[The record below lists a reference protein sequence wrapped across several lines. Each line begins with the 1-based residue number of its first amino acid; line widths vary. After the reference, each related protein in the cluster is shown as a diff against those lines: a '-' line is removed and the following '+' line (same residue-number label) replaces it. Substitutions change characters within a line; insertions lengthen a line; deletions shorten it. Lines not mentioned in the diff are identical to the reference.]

1 MSLAIKMYSR
11 KGYSFTKDSYG
22 SASNSASADVH
33 DGYTEQQQQ
42 QYNKY
47 LTQLKHEFEERWCKK
62 VKSKIIFSELER
74 IKTLGTGAFGRV
86 ILLKHPKNLK
96 LYAMKV
102 LQKEKIIK
110 MKQVEHT
117 LYEKRIL
124 EAIRF
129 PFTVSMECSFKDN
142 SYIYF
147 IMPFVPG
154 GEMFTHLRKMN
165 KFDEAHAKFYASQV
179 ILALEYLHFCNLVY
193 RDLKPENILIDKNG
207 YLKITDFGF
216 CKVLHGR
223 TWTLCGTPEYLA
235 PELILSR
242 GYGFSVDWWSFG
254 VLLYEMNAG
263 YPPFY
268 GNDPMKTYE
277 KIVAGKY
284 RCPSS
289 FSSDLRDLVRNVLQ
303 VDISKRFGVLKNG
316 VLDYKN
322 HKWFKG
328 LEWDSILNCKTQPPF
343 IPKYNTPGD
352 TSNFERYTEESINP
366 ASYCRFESEFIDF

>member
-1 MSLAIKMYSR
+1 MYKQPSMYSR
-11 KGYSFTKDSYG
+11 KSVGPSKDLTYKSV
-22 SASNSASADVH
+22 STAEVR
-33 DGYTEQQQQ
+33 DGYTLQQHQ
-42 QYNKY
+42 QYTKY
-47 LTQLKHEFEERWCKK
+47 LQKLKNEFEGRWCKET
-62 VKSKIIFSELER
+62 KSSVVFTELER
-74 IKTLGTGAFGRV
+74 VKTLGTGAFGRV
-86 ILLKHPKNLK
+86 VLLKHSKSLK
-96 LYAMKV
+96 FYAMKV
-102 LQKEKIIK
+102 LEKEKIMK

-129 PFTVSMECSFKDN
+129 PFTVSMEKSFKDN

-154 GEMFTHLRKMN
+154 GEMFTHLRRMG
-165 KFDEAHAKFYASQV
+165 KFEEPLAKFYASQV

-193 RDLKPENILIDKNG
+193 RDLKPENILIDKHG

-216 CKVLHGR
+216 CKVLQGR

-235 PELILSR
+235 PELILSK

-268 GNDPMKTYE
+268 ANEPMKTYE
-277 KIVAGKY
+277 KIVAGRY
-284 RCPSS
+284 RCPSN
-289 FSSDLRDLVRNVLQ
+289 FNSDLRELVRNVLQ
-303 VDISKRFGVLKNG
+303 VDITKRFGVMKNG
-316 VLDYKN
+316 IMDFKN

-328 LEWDSILNCKTQPPF
+328 IEWESILNCRTLPPF
-343 IPKYNTPGD
+343 VPKYRNPSD
-352 TSNFERYTEESINP
+352 TSNFERYDEEPINP
-366 ASYCRFESEFIDF
+366 ASYCRFPSEFEDF

>member
-1 MSLAIKMYSR
+1 MYNRKSVGPSR
-11 KGYSFTKDSYG
+11 DLTYKVNAMASDGYSP
-22 SASNSASADVH
+22 H
-33 DGYTEQQQQ
+33 QHQ
-42 QYNKY
+42 QYTKY
-47 LTQLKHEFEERWCKK
+47 LQQLRNEFAERWCKASES
-62 VKSKIIFSELER
+62 VIVFSELER
-74 IKTLGTGAFGRV
+74 VKTLGTGAFGRV
-86 ILLKHPKNLK
+86 ILLKHSTSSN

-102 LQKEKIIK
+102 LEKEKIIK

-129 PFTVSMECSFKDN
+129 PFTVSMEFSFKDN

-154 GEMFTHLRKMN
+154 GEMFTHLRRMG
-165 KFDEAHAKFYASQV
+165 KFEEPLAKFYASQV

-193 RDLKPENILIDKNG
+193 RDLKPENILIGKNG

-216 CKVLHGR
+216 CKVLQGR

-235 PELILSR
+235 PELILSK

-268 GNDPMKTYE
+268 ANEPMKTYE
-277 KIVAGKY
+277 KIVAAKY

-289 FSSDLRDLVRNVLQ
+289 FNSDLRDLVRNVLQ
-303 VDISKRFGVLKNG
+303 VDITKRYGVMKSG
-316 VLDYKN
+316 ILDYKN

-328 LEWDSILNCKTQPPF
+328 IEWESILNCRSAPPF
-343 IPKYNTPGD
+343 VPNYRNPSD
-352 TSNFERYTEESINP
+352 TSNFERYDEEPINP
-366 ASYCRFESEFIDF
+366 ASYCRYSTEFEDF

>member
-1 MSLAIKMYSR
+1 MSYKAYQS
-11 KGYSFTKDSYG
+11 T
-22 SASNSASADVH
+22 SAVVR
-33 DGYTEQQQQ
+33 DGYTVQQQQ
-42 QYNKY
+42 QYRKY
-47 LTQLKHEFEERWCKK
+47 LQQLKTEFDERWCNTP
-62 VKSKIIFSELER
+62 KSNIIFSELER
-74 IKTLGTGAFGRV
+74 VKTLGTGAFGRV
-86 ILLKHPKNLK
+86 VLLKHSKTNQY
-96 LYAMKV
+96 YAMKI
-102 LQKEKIIK
+102 LEKQTIVK

-147 IMPFVPG
+147 VMPFVPG
-154 GEMFTHLRKMN
+154 GEMFSHLRKMH
-165 KFDEAHAKFYASQV
+165 KFEEPLAKFYASQV
-179 ILALEYLHFCNLVY
+179 ILALEYLHFCDLVY

-235 PELILSR
+235 PELILSK

-254 VLLYEMNAG
+254 VLLFEINAG

-277 KIVAGKY
+277 KIVSGKY
-284 RCPSS
+284 RCPSN
-289 FSSDLRDLVRNVLQ
+289 FNGDLRDLIRNTLQ
-303 VDISKRFGVLKNG
+303 VDISKRFGVMRNG
-316 VLDYKN
+316 VLDFKN
-322 HKWFKG
+322 HRWFKG
-328 LEWDSILNCKTQPPF
+328 IEWDAILNCRSTPPYTVKF
-343 IPKYNTPGD
+343 KHPGD
-352 TSNFERYTEESINP
+352 TTNFERYDEEPILPS
-366 ASYCRFESEFIDF
+366 SHCRFESEFIDF

>member
-1 MSLAIKMYSR
+1 MYSH
-11 KGYSFTKDSYG
+11 KSFGTSRSMSYRAG
-22 SASNSASADVH
+22 SPNTSAEIH
-33 DGYTEQQQQ
+33 DGYTDKQQEQ
-42 QYNKY
+42 YTKY
-47 LTQLKHEFEERWCKK
+47 LKKLKTEFQDRWGQKPN
-62 VKSKIIFSELER
+62 FSIEFSDLER
-74 IKTLGTGAFGRV
+74 LKTLGSGAFGRV
-86 ILLKHPKNLK
+86 ILLKHSKNNK

-102 LQKEKIIK
+102 LEKEKVIK
-110 MKQVEHT
+110 MKQVEHS
-117 LYEKRIL
+117 LYEKRVL

-147 IMPFVPG
+147 VMPFVPG
-154 GEMFTHLRKMN
+154 GEMFMHLRRMN
-165 KFDEAHAKFYASQV
+165 KFEEPLAKFYASQV
-179 ILALEYLHFCNLVY
+179 VLALEYLHFCNLVY
-193 RDLKPENILIDKNG
+193 RDLKPENIMIDKNG

-216 CKVLHGR
+216 CKVLQGR

-235 PELILSR
+235 PELILSK

-268 GNDPMKTYE
+268 SNEPMKTYE

-303 VDISKRFGVLKNG
+303 VDISKRFGVMKDG

-328 LEWDSILNCKTQPPF
+328 IEWDAIVNCRVQPPF
-343 IPKYNTPGD
+343 VPKYKNAYD
-352 TSNFERYTEESINP
+352 TGNFDKYEEEPFVP
-366 ASYCRFESEFIDF
+366 ASYCRYESVFIDF

>member
-1 MSLAIKMYSR
+1 MFSR
-11 KGYSFTKDSYG
+11 KTYASKELSLRTDSQNTTTSINDGYS
-22 SASNSASADVH
+22 
-33 DGYTEQQQQ
+33 EQQQQ
-42 QYNKY
+42 QYVTY
-47 LTQLKHEFEERWCKK
+47 LKQLKSEFDERWCQKPK
-62 VKSKIIFSELER
+62 YSIEFSELER

-86 ILLKHPKNLK
+86 FLLKHTKNNK

-102 LQKEKIIK
+102 LEKENIVK

-117 LYEKRIL
+117 LYEKRVL

-129 PFTVSMECSFKDN
+129 PFTVSMEFSFKDN

-154 GEMFTHLRKMN
+154 GEMFTHLRRMK
-165 KFDEAHAKFYASQV
+165 KFEETLAKFYASQV

-193 RDLKPENILIDKNG
+193 RDLKPENILIDRNG

-216 CKVLHGR
+216 CKVMRGR

-254 VLLYEMNAG
+254 VLMFEMNAG

-268 GNDPMKTYE
+268 SNEPMKTYE
-277 KIVAGKY
+277 SIVAGRY

-289 FSSDLRDLVRNVLQ
+289 FSTDLRDLIRNTLQ
-303 VDISKRFGVLKNG
+303 VDITKRYGVMKNS
-316 VLDYKN
+316 VLDFKN

-328 LEWDSILNCKTQPPF
+328 IEWDAILNCKVTPPF
-343 IPKYNTPGD
+343 VPKCKSLHD
-352 TSNFERYTEESINP
+352 TSNFDKYNEEP
-366 ASYCRFESEFIDF
+366 VVPGSYCRFESEFVDF

>member
-1 MSLAIKMYSR
+1 MYNR
-11 KGYSFTKDSYG
+11 KSYG
-22 SASNSASADVH
+22 PKQEFSYKTSAPSTSA
-33 DGYTEQQQQ
+33 DGYTVQQQQ
-42 QYNKY
+42 QYTKY
-47 LTQLKHEFEERWCKK
+47 LKQLKSEFEERWCRRP
-62 VKSKIIFSELER
+62 IFGIDISEMER
-74 IKTLGTGAFGRV
+74 IKTLGSGAFGRV
-86 ILLKHPKNLK
+86 ILLKHTKSPK

-102 LQKEKIIK
+102 LEKEKI
-110 MKQVEHT
+110 MKLKQIEHT

-129 PFTVSMECSFKDN
+129 PFTVSMEFSFKDN
-142 SYIYF
+142 SYVYF

-154 GEMFTHLRKMN
+154 GEMFTHLRRMG
-165 KFDEAHAKFYASQV
+165 KFDEPLSKFYACQV
-179 ILALEYLHFCNLVY
+179 ILALEYLHFLNLVY
-193 RDLKPENILIDKNG
+193 RDLKPENILIDKSG

-216 CKVLHGR
+216 CKVLLGR

-235 PELILSR
+235 PELILSK

-268 GNDPMKTYE
+268 ANEPMKTYE

-289 FSSDLRDLVRNVLQ
+289 FSTDLRDLVRSVLQ
-303 VDISKRFGVLKNG
+303 VDITKRFGVMKDG
-316 VLDYKN
+316 VMDFKN

-328 LEWDSILNCKTQPPF
+328 LEWDSILNCRFPPPF
-343 IPKYNTPGD
+343 VPKYRNIGD
-352 TSNFERYTEESINP
+352 TSNFEQYEEQAINP
-366 ASYCRFESEFIDF
+366 ASYCRFESEFADF

>member
-1 MSLAIKMYSR
+1 MSYKQR
-11 KGYSFTKDSYG
+11 QQFEFQ
-22 SASNSASADVH
+22 
-33 DGYTEQQQQ
+33 DGYTEQQQA
-42 QYNKY
+42 QYTKY
-47 LTQLKHEFEERWCKK
+47 LTKLKSEFEKRWCTQAKF
-62 VKSKIIFSELER
+62 SIEFSELEP

-86 ILLKHPKNLK
+86 MLLRHNKTNKF
-96 LYAMKV
+96 YAMKV
-102 LQKEKIIK
+102 LEKEKIIK
-110 MKQVEHT
+110 LKQLDHT
-117 LYEKRIL
+117 FYEKRIL

-129 PFTVSMECSFKDN
+129 PFTVSMEFSFKDN
-142 SYIYF
+142 SYVYF

-154 GEMFTHLRKMN
+154 GEMFTHLRKLG
-165 KFDEAHAKFYASQV
+165 KFEEPLAKFYASQV

-207 YLKITDFGF
+207 YLKIADFGF
-216 CKVLHGR
+216 CKVLQGR

-235 PELILSR
+235 PELILSK

-268 GNDPMKTYE
+268 ANEPMKTYE

-289 FSSDLRDLVRNVLQ
+289 FNSDLRDLVRNILQ
-303 VDISKRFGVLKNG
+303 VDISKRYGVMRNG

-328 LEWDSILNCKTQPPF
+328 IEWDAILNCRIQPPYVPKF
-343 IPKYNTPGD
+343 IAPSD
-352 TSNFERYTEESINP
+352 TSNFERYNEEPILP
-366 ASYCRFESEFIDF
+366 ASYCRYESEFIDF

>member
-1 MSLAIKMYSR
+1 MYSR
-11 KGYSFTKDSYG
+11 KNYRSSKDTNYRS
-22 SASNSASADVH
+22 DVEIQ
-33 DGYTEQQQQ
+33 DGYTIQQQV
-42 QYNKY
+42 QYTKY
-47 LTQLKHEFEERWCKK
+47 LKKLKSEFEENWCKK
-62 VKSKIIFSELER
+62 KKYNFNFQELDR
-74 IKTLGTGAFGRV
+74 VKTLGIGGFGRV
-86 ILLKHPKNLK
+86 VLLKHSKSYK

-102 LQKEKIIK
+102 LEKEKVVK

-129 PFTVSMECSFKDN
+129 PFTVYMEFSFKDN
-142 SYIYF
+142 SYVYF
-147 IMPFVPG
+147 IMPFIPG
-154 GEMFTHLRKMN
+154 GEMFIHLRRMG
-165 KFDEAHAKFYASQV
+165 KFDEPLAKFYASQV

-207 YLKITDFGF
+207 FLKITDFGF
-216 CKVLHGR
+216 CKLLQGR

-235 PELILSR
+235 PELILSK

-254 VLLYEMNAG
+254 VLLFEMNAG

-268 GNDPMKTYE
+268 SNEPMKTYE

-289 FSSDLRDLVRNVLQ
+289 FNSDLRDLIRNILQ
-303 VDISKRFGVLKNG
+303 VDITHRFGVMKNG
-316 VLDYKN
+316 VMDYKN

-328 LEWDSILNCKTQPPF
+328 LEWESILNCRTPPPF
-343 IPKYNTPGD
+343 IPKYRGPGD
-352 TSNFERYTEESINP
+352 TTNFDKYEDEPVAI
-366 ASYCRFESEFIDF
+366 ASRCLYEAEFSEF

>member
-1 MSLAIKMYSR
+1 MYSR
-11 KGYSFTKDSYG
+11 KAYGPSKDVLSYKAG
-22 SASNSASADVH
+22 TQTPTEIR
-33 DGYTEQQQQ
+33 DGYTEQQQLQ
-42 QYNKY
+42 YTKYLKQLRSEFQQRWCQPAQYNI
-47 LTQLKHEFEERWCKK
+47 E
-62 VKSKIIFSELER
+62 FSELER
-74 IKTLGTGAFGRV
+74 VKTLGTGAFGRV
-86 ILLKHPKNLK
+86 ILLRHTKSNK

-102 LQKEKIIK
+102 LEKEKVIK
-110 MKQVEHT
+110 MKQVDHT

-129 PFTVSMECSFKDN
+129 PFTVSMEFSFKDN

-154 GEMFTHLRKMN
+154 GEMFTHLRRMG
-165 KFDEAHAKFYASQV
+165 KFEEPLAKFYASQV
-179 ILALEYLHFCNLVY
+179 VLALEYMHFCNLVY
-193 RDLKPENILIDKNG
+193 RDLKPENILIDRNG

-216 CKVLHGR
+216 CKILQGR

-235 PELILSR
+235 PELILSK

-268 GNDPMKTYE
+268 ANEPMKTYE

-289 FSSDLRDLVRNVLQ
+289 FNADLRDLVRNVLQ
-303 VDISKRFGVLKNG
+303 VDISKRFGVMKNG
-316 VLDYKN
+316 AMDYKN
-322 HKWFKG
+322 HKWFRG
-328 LEWDSILNCKTQPPF
+328 IEWEAILNCRAPPPF
-343 IPKYNTPGD
+343 VPKYRSPGD
-352 TSNFERYTEESINP
+352 TGNFERYDEEPIAP
-366 ASYCRFESEFIDF
+366 ASYCRYESEFMEF

>member
-1 MSLAIKMYSR
+1 MSYKPIQS
-11 KGYSFTKDSYG
+11 T
-22 SASNSASADVH
+22 SAEVR

-42 QYNKY
+42 QYRKY
-47 LTQLKHEFEERWCKK
+47 LTQLKLEFQQRWCKK
-62 VKSKIIFSELER
+62 INSNITFTDLER
-74 IKTLGTGAFGRV
+74 VRTLGTGAFGRV
-86 ILLKHPKNLK
+86 ILLRHANTHKF
-96 LYAMKV
+96 YAMKV
-102 LQKEKIIK
+102 LEKEKIVK
-110 MKQVEHT
+110 MKQIDHT

-129 PFTVSMECSFKDN
+129 PFTVSMEFSFKDN

-154 GEMFTHLRKMN
+154 GEMFTHLRKMG
-165 KFDEAHAKFYASQV
+165 KFEEPISKFYASQV
-179 ILALEYLHFCNLVY
+179 ILALEYLHYLNLVY
-193 RDLKPENILIDKNG
+193 RDLKPENIMIDKNG

-216 CKVLHGR
+216 CKVLQGR

-235 PELILSR
+235 PELILSK

-268 GNDPMKTYE
+268 ANEPMKTYE
-277 KIVAGKY
+277 KIVSGKY

-289 FSSDLRDLVRNVLQ
+289 FNGDLRDLVRNTLQ
-303 VDISKRFGVLKNG
+303 VDISKRFGVMRNG
-316 VLDYKN
+316 VMDFKN
-322 HKWFKG
+322 HRWFKG
-328 LEWDSILNCKTQPPF
+328 IEWEAILNCRFPPPY
-343 IPKYNTPGD
+343 IPKIKHPGD
-352 TSNFERYTEESINP
+352 STNFEKYDEKTIKP

>member
-1 MSLAIKMYSR
+1 MSNKAIQS
-11 KGYSFTKDSYG
+11 T
-22 SASNSASADVH
+22 SAEAR

-42 QYNKY
+42 QYTQY
-47 LTQLKHEFEERWCKK
+47 LTQLKIEFHQRWCKET
-62 VKSKIIFSELER
+62 KSSLVFTDLER
-74 IKTLGTGAFGRV
+74 IRTLGTGAFGRV
-86 ILLKHPKNLK
+86 ILLKHVKSQK
-96 LYAMKV
+96 FYAMKV
-102 LQKEKIIK
+102 LEKEKIIK
-110 MKQVEHT
+110 MKQVDHT

-129 PFTVSMECSFKDN
+129 PFTVSMEFSFKDN

-154 GEMFTHLRKMN
+154 GEMFSHLRKMN
-165 KFDEAHAKFYASQV
+165 KFEEPIAKFYASQV
-179 ILALEYLHFCNLVY
+179 ILALEYLHFLNLVY
-193 RDLKPENILIDKNG
+193 RDLKPENIMIDKNG

-235 PELILSR
+235 PELILSK

-268 GNDPMKTYE
+268 ANEPMKTYE
-277 KIVAGKY
+277 KIVSGRY

-289 FSSDLRDLVRNVLQ
+289 FNPDLRDLIRNTLQ
-303 VDISKRFGVLKNG
+303 IDISKRFGVMKNG
-316 VLDYKN
+316 VLDFKN
-322 HKWFKG
+322 HRWFKG
-328 LEWDSILNCKTQPPF
+328 IEWEAILNCRFPPPYL
-343 IPKYNTPGD
+343 PKFKHPGD
-352 TSNFERYTEESINP
+352 STYFEKYAEEPIKPS
-366 ASYCRFESEFIDF
+366 SRCRFESEFKDF

>member
-1 MSLAIKMYSR
+1 MSTKAIQS
-11 KGYSFTKDSYG
+11 T
-22 SASNSASADVH
+22 SAEVR

-42 QYNKY
+42 QYKQY
-47 LTQLKHEFEERWCKK
+47 LTQLKIEFHQRWCKEI
-62 VKSKIIFSELER
+62 KSSIVFTDLER
-74 IKTLGTGAFGRV
+74 IRTLGTGAFGRV
-86 ILLKHPKNLK
+86 ILLKHIKTQK

-102 LQKEKIIK
+102 LEKEKIIK
-110 MKQVEHT
+110 LKQVDHT

-129 PFTVSMECSFKDN
+129 PFTVSMEFSVKDN

-147 IMPFVPG
+147 IMSFVPG
-154 GEMFTHLRKMN
+154 GEMFSHLRKMR
-165 KFDEAHAKFYASQV
+165 KFDEPIAKFYASQV
-179 ILALEYLHFCNLVY
+179 ILALEYLHFLNLVY
-193 RDLKPENILIDKNG
+193 RDLKPENIMIDKNG

-216 CKVLHGR
+216 CKVLNGR

-235 PELILSR
+235 PELILSK

-268 GNDPMKTYE
+268 ANEPMKTYE
-277 KIVAGKY
+277 KIVSGRY

-289 FSSDLRDLVRNVLQ
+289 FNSDLRDVIRNTLQ
-303 VDISKRFGVLKNG
+303 IDISKRYGVMKNG
-316 VLDYKN
+316 VLDFKN

-328 LEWDSILNCKTQPPF
+328 IEWEAILNCRFPPPYL
-343 IPKYNTPGD
+343 PKFKHPDDSTY
-352 TSNFERYTEESINP
+352 FEKYPEEPITP
-366 ASYCRFESEFIDF
+366 ASRCRFESEFKDF

>member
-1 MSLAIKMYSR
+1 MYSR
-11 KGYSFTKDSYG
+11 KNVGPPKDISYR
-22 SASNSASADVH
+22 STSQTTSSDVR
-33 DGYTEQQQQ
+33 DGYTEQQQL
-42 QYNKY
+42 QYTKY
-47 LTQLKHEFEERWCKK
+47 LKQLRNEFEQRSCKK
-62 VKSKIIFSELER
+62 PTFDTIFSELER
-74 IKTLGTGAFGRV
+74 VRTLGTGAFGRV
-86 ILLKHPKNLK
+86 ILLKHMKSSK

-102 LQKEKIIK
+102 LEKEKVIK
-110 MKQVEHT
+110 MKQVDHT

-129 PFTVSMECSFKDN
+129 PFTVSMELSFKDN

-154 GEMFTHLRKMN
+154 GEMFTHLRRMG
-165 KFDEAHAKFYASQV
+165 KFEEPLAKFYASQV
-179 ILALEYLHFCNLVY
+179 ILALEYLHYCNLVY
-193 RDLKPENILIDKNG
+193 RDLKPENILIDKTG

-216 CKVLHGR
+216 CKILQGR

-235 PELILSR
+235 PELILSK

-268 GNDPMKTYE
+268 ANEPMKTYE

-289 FSSDLRDLVRNVLQ
+289 FNADLRDLVRNVLQ
-303 VDISKRFGVLKNG
+303 VDITKRFGVMKNG
-316 VLDYKN
+316 VMDYKN
-322 HKWFKG
+322 HRWFRG
-328 LEWDSILNCKTQPPF
+328 IEWEAILNGRVPPPF
-343 IPKYNTPGD
+343 IPKYKSPGD
-352 TSNFERYTEESINP
+352 TSNFERYEEEPIMP
-366 ASYCRFESEFIDF
+366 ASYCRFESEFMDF

>member
-1 MSLAIKMYSR
+1 MFSR
-11 KGYSFTKDSYG
+11 KSYG
-22 SASNSASADVH
+22 NENVHTSTDVH
-33 DGYTEQQQQ
+33 DGYTEEQQQ
-42 QYNKY
+42 QYTKY
-47 LTQLKHEFEERWCKK
+47 LKKLKTEFDERLGKK
-62 VKSKIIFSELER
+62 PNYKISLSECDR

-86 ILLKHPKNLK
+86 ILLKHRNSNKFF
-96 LYAMKV
+96 AMKV
-102 LQKEKIIK
+102 LEKEKIVK
-110 MKQVEHT
+110 MKQVDHT

-129 PFTVSMECSFKDN
+129 PFTVSMEFSFKDN

-147 IMPFVPG
+147 VMPFVPG
-154 GEMFTHLRKMN
+154 GEMFTHLRRMG
-165 KFDEAHAKFYASQV
+165 KFDEPLAKFYASQV
-179 ILALEYLHFCNLVY
+179 VLALEYLHFCHLVY

-216 CKVLHGR
+216 CKVLQGR

-235 PELILSR
+235 PELILSK

-268 GNDPMKTYE
+268 ANEPMKTYE
-277 KIVAGKY
+277 KIVAAKY

-289 FSSDLRDLVRNVLQ
+289 FNGDLRDLIRNVLQ
-303 VDISKRFGVLKNG
+303 VDITKRFGVMKDG
-316 VLDYKN
+316 VMDYKN

-328 LEWDSILNCKTQPPF
+328 IEWEAILNCRVQPPF
-343 IPKYNTPGD
+343 VPKFKAPGD
-352 TSNFERYTEESINP
+352 TSNFERYNEEAIKP
-366 ASYCRFESEFIDF
+366 ANYCRFESEFADF